1 MRSSSASTRA
11 LRSRWTARKS
21 RSFANPTSWPRSSS
35 KTAPQSVSNPN
46 LFEEQTSVA
55 KQLIF
60 SDAGRRKML
69 GGVDILA
76 KAVGSTLGPTGRN
89 VILSKSFGGPLVTK
103 DGVTVSKEIELSDPF
118 ENMGAKLVN
127 VVASKTSDV
136 AGDGT
141 TTATILARA
150 IYREGLRNVTS
161 GANPT
166 AVRRGIEKAVEV
178 AVNELHETV
187 SRLIDPLPKGKEQIS
202 QIGAISANNDPEVGK
217 MLADA
222 IERVGRDGVITV
234 EEGKTASTVLEFVEG
249 MQFDKGYLSPYFVT
263 SPTTMEVLFE
273 DALILLHEK
282 KISSLRELIPL
293 LEKVAQ
299 SGKPLLVVAEDVE
312 GEALATLVV
321 NKLRGVLNIAAVKA
335 PGFGDRRKAMLGD
348 MAVLTG
354 GTVISEDLGLKLENL
369 QLSQLGQAKQ
379 IKVDKDTTTIIQ
391 GAGKKAEIQR
401 RIDQL
406 RRQIDETD
414 SEYDKEKFQER
425 LAKLSGGVALIRV
438 GAPTELDMKQTKAR
452 IEDALHA
459 TRAAAEEGIV
469 PGGGVALLRVI
480 PAVQKLHDTLSGDE
494 RIGSGIVLRA
504 LEEPIRYIA
513 ANSGHDGGVI
523 AEEVRSKS
531 GAVGFDA
538 NTGNFVDMFEA
549 GIIDPTKVT
558 RTALQNAASIA
569 ALMLTTE
576 AMITNIKDDE
586 KEGGPAIEGSVR

>member
-1 MRSSSASTRA
+1 M
-11 LRSRWTARKS
+11 
-21 RSFANPTSWPRSSS
+21 
-35 KTAPQSVSNPN
+35 
-46 LFEEQTSVA
+46 A
-55 KQLIF
+55 KQLLF
-60 SDAGRRKML
+60 SDAARRKML
-69 GGVDILA
+69 EGVDTLA

-103 DGVTVSKEIELSDPF
+103 DGVTVSKEIELKDPF

-150 IYREGLRNVTS
+150 LYREGLKYVTS
-161 GANPT
+161 GASPT
-166 AVRRGIEKAVEV
+166 AIRRGIEKAVEAAV
-178 AVNELHETV
+178 AELQDKLSRPV
-187 SRLIDPLPKGKEQIS
+187 SKKEEIAQV
-202 QIGAISANNDPEVGK
+202 GAISANNDSEVGA

-222 IERVGRDGVITV
+222 VEKVGRDGVITV
-234 EEGKTASTVLEFVEG
+234 EEGKTASTSLEFVEG

-263 SPTTMEVLFE
+263 SPTTMEVVFE

-282 KISSLRELIPL
+282 KISGLREMIPL

-299 SGKPLLVVAEDVE
+299 SGKPLLIIAEDVD
-312 GEALATLVV
+312 GEALAALVV

-354 GTVISEDLGLKLENL
+354 GTVISEDLGIKLESVEL
-369 QLSQLGQAKQ
+369 EQLGRVKQ
-379 IKVDKDTTTIIQ
+379 VKVDKDHTTLIQ
-391 GAGKKAEIQR
+391 GAGKREEIQR

-414 SEYDKEKFQER
+414 SEYDKENFQER

-438 GAPTELDMKQTKAR
+438 GAPTEADMKQTKAR

-469 PGGGVALLRVI
+469 PGGGTALIRTI
-480 PAVQKLHDTLSGDE
+480 PAVEKLLAKLEGDE
-494 RIGSGIVLRA
+494 KLGAAIVLRG
-504 LEEPIRYIA
+504 LEEPARHIA
-513 ANSGHDGGVI
+513 SNSGHDGGVI
-523 AEEVRSKS
+523 ADEVKSSK
-531 GAVGFDA
+531 GAVGFNA
-538 NTGNFVDMFEA
+538 NTGEFVDMFKA
-549 GIIDPTKVT
+549 GVIDPTKVT

-569 ALMLTTE
+569 GLMLTTE

-586 KEGGPAIEGSVR
+586 KENAPRVEGSMR

>member
-1 MRSSSASTRA
+1 M
-11 LRSRWTARKS
+11 
-21 RSFANPTSWPRSSS
+21 
-35 KTAPQSVSNPN
+35 
-46 LFEEQTSVA
+46 E
-55 KQLIF
+55 
-60 SDAGRRKML
+60 
-69 GGVDILA
+69 GVDILA
-76 KAVGSTLGPTGRN
+76 RAVGTTLGPTGRN
-89 VILSKSFGGPLVTK
+89 VILSKSFGGPTVTK

-141 TTATILARA
+141 TTATILSRA
-150 IYREGLRNVTS
+150 IYREGLKSITS

-166 AVRRGIEKAVEV
+166 AVRRGIEKAVEAAV
-178 AVNELHETV
+178 AELTGKLSRPV
-187 SRLIDPLPKGKEQIS
+187 SKKEEIAQVGS
-202 QIGAISANNDPEVGK
+202 ISANNDPEIGN

-222 IERVGRDGVITV
+222 VERVGRDGVITV
-234 EEGKTASTVLEFVEG
+234 EEGKTAATTLEFVEG

-263 SPTTMEVLFE
+263 NPGTMEVIFE

-282 KISSLRELIPL
+282 KISSLREMVPL

-299 SGKPLLVVAEDVE
+299 SGKPLLIIAEEVE

-321 NKLRGVLNIAAVKA
+321 NKLRGVLNICAVKA

-369 QLSQLGQAKQ
+369 QLAQLGQAKQ
-379 IKVDKDTTTIIQ
+379 VKVNKDSTTLIQ
-391 GAGKKAEIQR
+391 GAGKRAEIQR

-406 RRQIDETD
+406 RRQIEETE

-438 GAPTELDMKQTKAR
+438 GAPTEADMKQTKAR

-469 PGGGVALLRVI
+469 PGGGVALLRTI
-480 PAVQKLHDTLSGDE
+480 PAVQKLHESLTGDE
-494 RIGSGIVLRA
+494 KLGASILLRA
-504 LEEPIRYIA
+504 
-513 ANSGHDGGVI
+513 S
-523 AEEVRSKS
+523 RSRS
-531 GAVGFDA
+531 V
-538 NTGNFVDMFEA
+538 TSR
-549 GIIDPTKVT
+549 PTRAT
-558 RTALQNAASIA
+558 MAR
-569 ALMLTTE
+569 
-576 AMITNIKDDE
+576 
-586 KEGGPAIEGSVR
+586 

>member
-1 MRSSSASTRA
+1 
-11 LRSRWTARKS
+11 
-21 RSFANPTSWPRSSS
+21 
-35 KTAPQSVSNPN
+35 
-46 LFEEQTSVA
+46 VA

-69 GGVDILA
+69 GGVDTLA

-89 VILSKSFGGPLVTK
+89 VIVSKSFGGPLVTK
-103 DGVTVSKEIELSDPF
+103 DGVTVSKEIELNDPF

-178 AVNELHETV
+178 AVNELHDKLSRPV
-187 SRLIDPLPKGKEQIS
+187 SKKEEIAQVGS
-202 QIGAISANNDPEVGK
+202 ISANNDPTIGA

-222 IERVGRDGVITV
+222 VEKVGRDGVITV

-263 SPTTMEVLFE
+263 SPTTMEVVFE

-282 KISSLRELIPL
+282 KISSLRELVPL

-299 SGKPLLVVAEDVE
+299 SGKPLLIVAEDVE

-369 QLSQLGQAKQ
+369 QLSQLGQAKK

-391 GAGKKAEIQR
+391 GAGKKGGIQR

-406 RRQIDETD
+406 RRQIEETD

-438 GAPTELDMKQTKAR
+438 GAPTETDMKQTKAR

-469 PGGGVALLRVI
+469 PGGGVALIRVI
-480 PAVQKLHDTLSGDE
+480 PAVEKLHSELQGDE
-494 RIGSGIVLRA
+494 KLGVAIILRA
-504 LEEPIRYIA
+504 LEEPTRYIA
-513 ANSGHDGGVI
+513 SNSGHDGGVI
-523 AEEVRSKS
+523 AEEVKSKS

-586 KEGGPAIEGSVR
+586 KEGGPGIEGSVR

>member
-1 MRSSSASTRA
+1 
-11 LRSRWTARKS
+11 
-21 RSFANPTSWPRSSS
+21 
-35 KTAPQSVSNPN
+35 
-46 LFEEQTSVA
+46 VA

-118 ENMGAKLVN
+118 ENIGAKLVN

-178 AVNELHETV
+178 AVNELHDKLSRPV
-187 SRLIDPLPKGKEQIS
+187 SKKEEIAQVGS
-202 QIGAISANNDPEVGK
+202 ISANNDPTIGA

-222 IERVGRDGVITV
+222 VERVGRDGVITV

-263 SPTTMEVLFE
+263 SPTTMEVRFE

-379 IKVDKDTTTIIQ
+379 IKVDKDTTTVIQ
-391 GAGKKAEIQR
+391 GAGKKADIQR

-406 RRQIDETD
+406 RRQIEETD

-438 GAPTELDMKQTKAR
+438 GAPTEADMKQTKAR

-480 PAVQKLHDTLSGDE
+480 PAVEKLRSELQGDE
-494 RIGSGIVLRA
+494 KLGAAIILRA
-504 LEEPIRYIA
+504 LEEPTRYIA
-513 ANSGHDGGVI
+513 SNSGHDGGVI
-523 AEEVRSKS
+523 AEEVKSKS

-586 KEGGPAIEGSVR
+586 KEGGSGIEGSVR